1 MNEMYSNNRED
12 YNERTHTYRYDDR
25 DYNDRENYRGNYRE
39 DYRENYRYDYRDY
52 RGYDDRDY
60 NYRKRDYDRRGGKIN
75 YRNYRN
81 QDYHEELDTVVF
93 DMKEQT
99 RKLEDIAEM
108 AENPQDKNMLTKI
121 AQKEKENYMYLKQ
134 LSEK

>member
-1 MNEMYSNNRED
+1 MNEMYGNNRDD
-12 YNERTHTYRYDDR
+12 YNERNHIYRYDDR
-25 DYNDRENYRGNYRE
+25 DYDERNYRGNYKE
-39 DYRENYRYDYRDY
+39 DYRENYRYDDRDY

-81 QDYHEELDTVVF
+81 QDYHEELDMVVY

-108 AENPQDKNMLTKI
+108 AENPQDKNTLTKI